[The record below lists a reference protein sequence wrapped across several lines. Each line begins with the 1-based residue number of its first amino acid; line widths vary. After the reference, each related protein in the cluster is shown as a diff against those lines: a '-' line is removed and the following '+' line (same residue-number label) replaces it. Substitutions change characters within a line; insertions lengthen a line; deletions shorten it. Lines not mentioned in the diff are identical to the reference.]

1 MRLYS
6 RFSTGLLAFAAT
18 LLPSALL
25 SQEHSMVTRLAGWAE
40 WCSQSPA
47 PRRHRKSSSTR
58 MAVLHSFWWE
68 EGDRAFGDVLEAD
81 STCAM
86 AHWGIAVNA
95 WGNPFA
101 GGPAQPAAMIKAS
114 RRLHGH
120 PLFRCGPARERGFVA
135 AAAALY
141 RDAESTSQR
150 GPASGICGYDG
161 AAVSGVPQGRRG
173 RDLLLAEPAG
183 HGPEDRHHLRPA
195 AASHRDPGAAL
206 RPAPGSS
213 RPRPLRHPRHRQS
226 GAGSPGTERG
236 PAYAQIAPAAPHAQH
251 MPSHIFVR
259 LGLWNETIAS
269 NWKSYRAGADYAKAM
284 DQPGAPEELHAL
296 DYAVYGYLQRGQD
309 SAAQAAVAEGRKV
322 KTNTKSLVAGYN
334 RTAMAARVP
343 LERGDWEAAAE
354 FPAPADSVPPIAT
367 ALAKFTRAIGSA
379 RSGRA
384 EAAVSEVK
392 ALDSITTAL
401 EDKSEPYWSRVVGIK
416 RDVAESWVRLAA
428 GDTAGALQLAKAA
441 ADSEEVTDKHPVTPA
456 ELLPARELEGDM
468 LLLAGHYAEA
478 RAAYR
483 ATLARERNRA
493 RSIFGMARAAELAGD
508 KKAAAESYREFLKLM
523 AKADG
528 DRPELASAETFAKRC
543 HPERSEGLGGK
554 GDNTVSMRIDI
565 SRSPVRGVY
574 SRDATH
580 LSLVGLQLVRARLRK
595 RGHRA
600 ETTRWRR
607 RSTGH

>member
-6 RFSTGLLAFAAT
+6 QLGAALLAFVAA
-18 LLPSALL
+18 LPSPLL
-25 SQEHSMVTRLAGWAE
+25 SQEHQHGHQVGRLGRVVFPVS
-40 WCSQSPA
+40 CTPA
-47 PRRHRKSSSTR
+47 ARKKFEHA

-101 GGPAQPAAMIKAS
+101 GGPVQPAALNKGAEAAARAS
-114 RRLHGH
+114 ALPVRTR
-120 PLFRCGPARERGFVA
+120 RERGFVA

-141 RDAESTSQR
+141 RDAESTPNAARLQAYADTMARLYREFPKDVEVAIYYSLSQLATA
-150 GPASGICGYDG
+150 PKTDTTFA
-161 AAVSGVPQGRRG
+161 QQRRAIAI
-173 RDLLLAEPAG
+173 LEPLYA
-183 HGPEDRHHLRPA
+183 
-195 AASHRDPGAAL
+195 
-206 RPAPGSS
+206 
-213 RPRPLRHPRHRQS
+213 RHPDHP
-226 GAGSPGTERG
+226 GLAHYVIHATDSPVLARLGLNAARR
-236 PAYAQIAPAAPHAQH
+236 YAQIAPAAPHAQH

-284 DQPGAPEELHAL
+284 NQPGAPEELHAL

-322 KTNTKSLVAGYN
+322 QTNNKSLVAGYN

-379 RSGRA
+379 RSGRGK
-384 EAAVSEVK
+384 AAVSEIK
-392 ALDSITTAL
+392 ALDSITAAL
-401 EDKSEPYWSRVVGIK
+401 EEKDEPYWSRVVGIK

-428 GDTAGALQLAKAA
+428 GDTLGALELAKAA

-468 LLLAGHYAEA
+468 LLIAGQYAEA

-483 ATLARERNRA
+483 GTLARERNRA
-493 RSIFGMARAAELAGD
+493 RSLFGLARSAELAGNRTT
-508 KKAAAESYREFLKLM
+508 AARSYREFLRLM
-523 AKADG
+523 AKSDG
-528 DRPELASAETFAKRC
+528 DRKEVALAKAFR
-543 HPERSEGLGGK
+543 
-554 GDNTVSMRIDI
+554 
-565 SRSPVRGVY
+565 
-574 SRDATH
+574 
-580 LSLVGLQLVRARLRK
+580 
-595 RGHRA
+595 
-600 ETTRWRR
+600 
-607 RSTGH
+607 